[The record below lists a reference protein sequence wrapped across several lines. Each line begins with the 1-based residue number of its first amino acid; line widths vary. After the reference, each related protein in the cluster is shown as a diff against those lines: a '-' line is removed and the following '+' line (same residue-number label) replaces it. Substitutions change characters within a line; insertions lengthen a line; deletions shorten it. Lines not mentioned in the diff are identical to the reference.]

1 MRADTRAFVEDCW
14 AEIFGCGRN
23 DLWVGTQV
31 TGHAGLGEYPG
42 VWVAWRDAG
51 VHVSLPTTVA
61 PHEAESLATQGIE
74 TLADPAWWSTF
85 AADRGWVLVGPA
97 VHAYLDEDP
106 GNDGTV
112 SRIDP
117 ALLAGLRAS
126 VAEDEWHEAGFA
138 AETGDALGF
147 FADGRLVA
155 AAGFSDFGD
164 APRDVGLLVASD
176 TRGRGLGHLVGGAAA
191 SYAVRKHGFA
201 VWRAFVEN
209 TASLAISRALGF
221 EAYCHQLAVRPAR

>member
-31 TGHAGLGEYPG
+31 NGHAGLGEYPG

-51 VHVSLPTTVA
+51 VHVSLPTTVT

-117 ALLAGLRAS
+117 ETNDVVETIDVGNAPSGLA
-126 VAEDEWHEAGFA
+126 
-138 AETGDALGF
+138 
-147 FADGRLVA
+147 FADGRVWLTVQ
-155 AAGFSDFGD
+155 
-164 APRDVGLLVASD
+164 AP
-176 TRGRGLGHLVGGAAA
+176 
-191 SYAVRKHGFA
+191 
-201 VWRAFVEN
+201 
-209 TASLAISRALGF
+209 
-221 EAYCHQLAVRPAR
+221 